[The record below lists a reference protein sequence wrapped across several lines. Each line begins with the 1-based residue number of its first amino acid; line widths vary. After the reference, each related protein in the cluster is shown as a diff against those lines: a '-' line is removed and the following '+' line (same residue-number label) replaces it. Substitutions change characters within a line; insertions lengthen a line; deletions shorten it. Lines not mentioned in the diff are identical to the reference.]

1 MIINQYKEHY
11 FSKDMIQN
19 KIKGVGVALITP
31 FDNCKVD
38 YEALGRMVEHVI
50 EGGVDYIVALGS
62 TAETATLNMKERQE
76 VYDFI
81 VARTSGRVPIVVGMG
96 SNNTQELVEQ
106 LQSFD
111 MHDAVAI
118 LSVVPYYNKPSQ
130 EGIYRHYM
138 AVAEASPVPVILYN
152 VPGRTGVNMT
162 AETTL
167 RLAKASDKIVAV
179 KEASGDMEQM
189 QRIIDQRP
197 ENFLVL
203 SGDDGLTVELIKRG
217 GEGVI
222 SVAANAFT
230 ERFCG
235 CVHDAMAG
243 KTRDAEAQMEKLL
256 KPIDLLFKE
265 GNPTSVKVMTN
276 LMGLTTAEVRL
287 PLVEGTKDLTEQMR
301 KAIAE
306 YNLR

>member
-1 MIINQYKEHY
+1 
-11 FSKDMIQN
+11 MIQN

-31 FDNCKVD
+31 FANYEVD
-38 YEALGRMVEHVI
+38 YPALGRMIDHVI
-50 EGGVDYIVALGS
+50 MGGVDYIVALGS
-62 TAETATLNMKERQE
+62 TAETATLNKKERQE
-76 VYDFI
+76 VYDYI
-81 VARTSGRVPIVVGMG
+81 VERTAGRVPIVVGMG

-152 VPGRTGVNMT
+152 VPGRTGVNMI

-167 RLAKASDKIVAV
+167 RLARATDKIIAV
-179 KEASGDMEQM
+179 KEASGNIEQM
-189 QRIIDQRP
+189 QTIIDGKP
-197 ENFLVL
+197 ENFVVL

-222 SVAANAFT
+222 SVAANAFV

-235 CVHDAMAG
+235 CIHDAMVGNIAA
-243 KTRDAEAQMEKLL
+243 AEEAMAQMLM
-256 KPIDLLFKE
+256 PIDLLFKE

-276 LMGLTTAEVRL
+276 LMGLTTTEVRL
-287 PLVEGTKDLTEQMR
+287 PLVEGSESLT
-301 KAIAE
+301 AE
-306 YNLR
+306 MKETIEKYNLR